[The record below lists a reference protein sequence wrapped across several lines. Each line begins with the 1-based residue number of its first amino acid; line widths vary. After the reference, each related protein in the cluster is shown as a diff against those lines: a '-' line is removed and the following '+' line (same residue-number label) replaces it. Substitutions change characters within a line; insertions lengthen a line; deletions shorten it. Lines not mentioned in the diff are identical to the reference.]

1 MISNQLNKYR
11 IFWNPK
17 MYDILDVI
25 RNIDD
30 LYENN
35 TSLAILKDFER
46 VLDEMDMYAY
56 DNWEDGELAYG
67 PQVDRHWIIAGFM
80 WPKDKMPDPVG
91 GKRLLDLGC
100 KIKYEKSHLVEPR
113 KIRTPDDIRPGTK
126 KGKLDRKPI
135 WIVEIA
141 MPKKIAFDM
150 YRGYMAKMKAENE
163 GLDQEAPKA
172 AAPAAPAPM
181 GGMAPPMPGAA
192 PAPVGGAPVGG
203 APTTGAPAPA
213 V

>member
-1 MISNQLNKYR
+1 
-11 IFWNPK
+11 

-46 VLDEMDMYAY
+46 VLDEMDLYAY
-56 DNWEDGELAYG
+56 ENWEQGELAYG
-67 PQVDRHWIIAGFM
+67 PQVDRHWITAGFM
-80 WPKDKMPDPVG
+80 WPKDKMPNPVAA
-91 GKRLLDLGC
+91 KRLQDLGC
-100 KIKYEKSHLVEPR
+100 KIKYERSHLLEPR
-113 KIRTPDDIRPGTK
+113 KIKTPEDIRPGTK

-150 YRGYMAKMKAENE
+150 YRGYMDKMKAESQPDKSE
-163 GLDQEAPKA
+163 QKQT
-172 AAPAAPAPM
+172 AAPQ
-181 GGMAPPMPGAA
+181 PGAMPPIGA
-192 PAPVGGAPVGG
+192 MPPASAMPPAGAMPG
-203 APTTGAPAPA
+203 APTTGATPAMPGA
-213 V
+213 PV